1 MTNKQQVMINAIIS
15 VDMDNNTFPDEHYE
29 IKRLVPMLIDAEV
42 PQMKKVPITA
52 TTNGIPEKCE
62 IWITDRD
69 DYAQIPQRYENAIK
83 AFKKAFEA
91 PLE

>member
-1 MTNKQQVMINAIIS
+1 MQLSQ
-15 VDMDNNTFPDEHYE
+15 
-29 IKRLVPMLIDAEV
+29 L
-42 PQMKKVPITA
+42 
-52 TTNGIPEKCE
+52 

-83 AFKKAFEA
+83 SFKKAFEA